1 MSPPAVE
8 TPPAAP
14 SPPVISP
21 PARAPAVP
29 ANPVFGLAFPM
40 RTDPLGTMRRAFE
53 QTGDGDAV
61 FLRLGPYKATIFRH
75 PDQIKRI
82 FVDNA
87 ANYSKRTRGYRKAK
101 LVLGEGLVTSEGE
114 LWQRQ
119 RRIAQPAFHRQR
131 IAGFAEVMVAA
142 TEEMLDGWMPGGQGP
157 ESEQDVF
164 LEMMRVTLRI
174 AVQTLFGIEPSP
186 RLAEVSA
193 AVSEVLERT
202 NDVITNPIS
211 LPIWTPLPK
220 YRRFKRALGVLDA
233 FVYEAI
239 AARRAE
245 PPAAVERRGDL
256 LSMLLSA
263 RDDQTGQTMSDR
275 QLRDEAVT
283 ILIAGHETTANAL
296 SWALW
301 LLGNH
306 PRVQGDLAAE
316 VAGVLPPG
324 RPAGFGDLPNLK
336 LTRAVI
342 DEAMRLYPPAWMIGR
357 HAIADDT
364 LGPYRLRA
372 GEFAL
377 VSPYM
382 THRYA
387 RLWDAPDA
395 FDPARFLDGRAE
407 RLPKFAY
414 LPFGGG
420 QRFCIGANFA
430 LMQATL
436 MLATTIR
443 RAAFAPVPGHPV
455 EPYAMITLRPR
466 HGIRMRVSPRYG

>member
-1 MSPPAVE
+1 
-8 TPPAAP
+8 
-14 SPPVISP
+14 
-21 PARAPAVP
+21 
-29 ANPVFGLAFPM
+29 M
-40 RTDPLGTMRRAFE
+40 RTDPLGTMRKAFADAGE
-53 QTGDGDAV
+53 PEAV
-61 FLRLGPYKATIFRH
+61 FIRLGPYKATIFRH
-75 PDQIKRI
+75 PEHIRRI

-87 ANYSKRTRGYRKAK
+87 QNYSKRTRGYAKAK

-142 TEEMLDGWMPGGQGP
+142 TNEMIDGWRAQG
-157 ESEQDVF
+157 ELDVF
-164 LEMMRVTLRI
+164 REMMAVTLRI
-174 AVQTLFGIEPSP
+174 AVQTLFGLEPSP
-186 RLAEVSA
+186 RLTEISA

-202 NDVITNPIS
+202 NDIITNPLS
-211 LPIWTPLPK
+211 LPLWAPLPK
-220 YRRFKRALGVLDA
+220 YGRFKRALGVLDG
-233 FVYEAI
+233 FVYETI
-239 AARRAE
+239 AQRRGESAE
-245 PPAAVERRGDL
+245 ALARRGDL
-256 LSMLLSA
+256 FSMLLSA
-263 RDDQTGQTMSDR
+263 RDEQTGQAMSDR

-283 ILIAGHETTANAL
+283 LLIAGHETTANAL

-301 LLGNH
+301 LLGTH
-306 PRVQGDLAAE
+306 PPEQDRAAE
-316 VAGVLPPG
+316 EARRVI
-324 RPAGFGDLPNLK
+324 GD
-336 LTRAVI
+336 RAATAADFAQLRFVRAAV

-357 HAIADDT
+357 HAIEDDA
-364 LGPYRLRA
+364 LGPYAVRA

-387 RLWDAPDA
+387 RLWDRPDE
-395 FDPARFLDGRAE
+395 FDPSRFVDGRSE

-436 MLATTIR
+436 MLAEMLR
-443 RAAFAPVPGHPV
+443 RARFAPVAGHPV
-455 EPYAMITLRPR
+455 EPYAMITLRPKW
-466 HGIRMRVSPRYG
+466 GIRMAVARR

>member
-1 MSPPAVE
+1 MRPPTLEPTRLV
-8 TPPAAP
+8 TG
-14 SPPVISP
+14 PV
-21 PARAPAVP
+21 RAPAAP

-53 QTGDGDAV
+53 QCGDGDAV
-61 FLRLGPYKATIFRH
+61 FLRLGPYKATIFRNPEH
-75 PDQIKRI
+75 IKRI

-87 ANYSKRTRGYRKAK
+87 ANYSKQTRGYRKAK

-131 IAGFAEVMVAA
+131 IAGLADVMVAA
-142 TEEMLDGWMPGGQGP
+142 TEELIAGWLTAAPAVDL
-157 ESEQDVF
+157 ERDVF
-164 LEMMRVTLRI
+164 AEMMRVTLRI

-186 RLAEVSA
+186 RLSEVSA

-220 YRRFKRALGVLDA
+220 YRRFKRALRVLDA
-233 FVYEAI
+233 FVYETI
-239 AARRAE
+239 AARRGE
-245 PPAAVERRGDL
+245 TVESVDRRGDL

-263 RDDQTGQTMSDR
+263 RDEQTGQTMSDR

-296 SWALW
+296 AWALW
-301 LLGNH
+301 LLGMH
-306 PRVQGDLAAE
+306 AGIQEEVSLEVARALSDDSRPAGVGDLA
-316 VAGVLPPG
+316 
-324 RPAGFGDLPNLK
+324 NLR
-336 LTRAVI
+336 LTRAVV

-357 HAIADDT
+357 YAIADDA

-377 VSPYM
+377 ISPYM

-387 RLWDAPDA
+387 KLWDDPDR

-436 MLATTIR
+436 MLATLIR
-443 RAAFAPVPGHPV
+443 RVSFQPAPEHPV

-466 HGIRMRVSPRYG
+466 YGIRMRIRARNRG